1 MEESADE
8 HGRGLFAVMVVVVVV
23 AGVVAARA
31 RDVRVLEWLGPHV
44 RARACACTC
53 TCACTYR

>member
-1 MEESADE
+1 
-8 HGRGLFAVMVVVVVV
+8 MVVVVVV